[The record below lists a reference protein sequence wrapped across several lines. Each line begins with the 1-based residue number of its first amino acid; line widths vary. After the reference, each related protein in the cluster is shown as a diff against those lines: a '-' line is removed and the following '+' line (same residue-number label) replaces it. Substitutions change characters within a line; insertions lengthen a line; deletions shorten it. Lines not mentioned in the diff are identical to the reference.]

1 MSMSNCGGGILVIR
15 SRHDINDKAK
25 PAKDGDGKPRALASS
40 DKSRKAP
47 GMGVKSMNQIR
58 SKRAAGLAFTA
69 GVLAPVWAV
78 IQSNDRFTTD
88 HQNGPLTGKKGE
100 KSYD

>member
-1 MSMSNCGGGILVIR
+1 
-15 SRHDINDKAK
+15 
-25 PAKDGDGKPRALASS
+25 
-40 DKSRKAP
+40 
-47 GMGVKSMNQIR
+47 MGVKSMNQIR

-69 GVLAPVWAV
+69 GVLAPVWAA